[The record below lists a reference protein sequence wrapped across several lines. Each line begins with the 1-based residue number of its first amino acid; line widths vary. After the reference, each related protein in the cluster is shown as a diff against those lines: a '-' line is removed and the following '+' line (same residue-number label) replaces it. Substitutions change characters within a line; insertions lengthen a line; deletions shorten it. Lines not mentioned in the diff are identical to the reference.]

1 MPLALH
7 IGLDLGSDTLKAAYA
22 YEGTD
27 GISYGKL
34 MKEGVM
40 TEVALPAIAYYD
52 EGTGAWLYGDQV
64 DRAGSRSFVNVV
76 KIKSLLSLLLPRK
89 DGAVQAKNRDFYSKE
104 KKFPKFY
111 FPVRRKML
119 EDFGKM
125 VEEDMTFE
133 ANCTPRQV
141 CENFF
146 AYARAMISERVSRLS
161 AQKHVEFYKFVR
173 VALVHPSRTGRAYTA
188 ELSRLVKTA
197 FGAEPAKVLSSTK
210 ALSMYAYQR
219 GMIER
224 GESLLVFDLGEEDI
238 SVVKASLLDNDQL
251 VVDGADGHSEP
262 CDVGGND
269 VDDAVAEYIENRVL
283 RRETVGTPSYGAEG
297 HICER
302 GLHSKQY
309 LFMKDI
315 KKAKMLLSVP
325 VKEGSV
331 FENGVP
337 VGLSRD
343 LYIQRKITREEFCSC
358 IGVAGDEGV
367 ARRIVDYILNEIR
380 RPVNDGV
387 KKIFLSGGLVET
399 YSIFTYICREVK
411 KQAPWAEFYT
421 FDDWKNDADGFNIL
435 SYEDSTYAPAVGG
448 AIVSLKNYDLKTVI
462 ALSYAT
468 WFVINTLR
476 EKFLSI
482 FVNRGTPLDESG
494 NIFAVPSNFGSPL
507 VLEEVRNDQIYAVAV
522 TEEDIAGRKFASQ
535 LRSQYYEMGG
545 KVYLLIGNTDDHAWR
560 KNAEKVVGLK
570 VVSGKGGATIYFYHG
585 GRRCRL
591 HNTRLYFREGV
602 RVDGDGRAFP
612 YIENDRDANGGTA
625 TIEYIASGEFSSG
638 IWSGRRVRVP
648 ASEIE
653 VRFEG
658 MDEFLVQADD

>member
-146 AYARAMISERVSRLS
+146 AYARAMIFERVSRLS

-210 ALSMYAYQR
+210 ALSMYAYRR
-219 GMIER
+219 GMLAK
-224 GESLLVFDLGEEDI
+224 GESMLVFDMGEEDI
-238 SVVKASLLDNDQL
+238 SVMKATLLKNGRL
-251 VVDGADGHSEP
+251 VVDGADGHNAP
-262 CDVGGND
+262 CDIGGND
-269 VDDAVAEYIENRVL
+269 IDDAVAAHIEGCIL

-309 LFMKDI
+309 LFLKDI

-325 VKEGSV
+325 LREGSV
-331 FENGVP
+331 FAGGVP
-337 VGLSRD
+337 VAVSRD
-343 LYIQRKITREEFCSC
+343 LYIQRRLTRGEFRACV
-358 IGVAGDEGV
+358 GVAENGGV
-367 ARRIVDYILNEIR
+367 ARRIADYILEELA
-380 RPVNDGV
+380 RPVNEGV
-387 KKIFLSGGLVET
+387 TKVFLSGGVIET
-399 YSIFTYICREVK
+399 YALQEYIEREVK
-411 KQAPWAEFYT
+411 KHFPAAAFYT
-421 FDDWKNDADGFNIL
+421 FDDFRDDEDGFTIR
-435 SYEDSTYAPAVGG
+435 SFEDSTYAPAVGG
-448 AIVSLKNYDLKTVI
+448 AIVSLMDYDLQTVI

-468 WFVINTLR
+468 WFIINATR

-482 FVNRGTPLDESG
+482 FVNRGTPLAKDG
-494 NIFAVPSNFGSPL
+494 NIFVTSSNFGQVS
-507 VLEEVRNDQIYAVAV
+507 VLEDVKNDQIYAAAV
-522 TEEDIAGRKFASQ
+522 TEEDIAARKYAPRLGR
-535 LRSQYYEMGG
+535 QYYTMDN
-545 KVYLLIGNTDDHAWR
+545 KTYLLIGNTDNHPWR
-560 KNAEKVVGLK
+560 RNAEKVIGLK
-570 VVSGKGGATIYFYHG
+570 VVSGEGGATIYFYHN
-585 GRRCRL
+585 GRRVRL

-602 RVDGDGRAFP
+602 RVDGDGRAYP
-612 YIENDRDANGGTA
+612 YIINDLRENRGQAV
-625 TIEYIASGEFSSG
+625 IEYARWPSGWEG
-638 IWSGRRVRVP
+638 MRYVVP
-648 ASEIE
+648 ASQIEI
-653 VRFEG
+653 RFEG
-658 MDEFLVQADD
+658 MREFFVQADD